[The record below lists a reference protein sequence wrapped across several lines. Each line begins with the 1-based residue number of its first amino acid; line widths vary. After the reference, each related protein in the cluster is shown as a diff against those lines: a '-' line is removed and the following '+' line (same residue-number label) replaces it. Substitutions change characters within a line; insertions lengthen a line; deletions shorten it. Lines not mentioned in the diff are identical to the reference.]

1 MGVTRTEIFTDEQNQ
16 IATFAKVLGH
26 PARIA
31 IIQQLL
37 KEESCICGEFVE
49 IIGLSQPTI
58 SQHLKELK
66 NLGIIRGNVSG
77 TKVCYC
83 LDLEKWL
90 EVKELLSNFFNLPP
104 GNQANCC

>member
-1 MGVTRTEIFTDEQNQ
+1 MGVTRTEIFTEEQNQ
-16 IATFAKVLGH
+16 IATMAKVLGH

-37 KEESCICGEFVE
+37 KEENCVCGDLVE
-49 IIGLSQPTI
+49 KIGLAQPTI

-66 NLGIIRGNVSG
+66 ILGLIKGNVSG

-83 LDLEKWL
+83 LNLEKWL
-90 EVKELLSNFFNLPP
+90 EVKELLSNFLMLPLKK
-104 GNQANCC
+104 QTSCC